1 MNLISAMTG
10 DRRFEETYS
19 RQMKQKQIPMTELY
33 DWLFGETAAQYAEKG
48 REKGR
53 EEGLTAMVSTL
64 RSLKVDPEEA
74 CRLIRA
80 NDAYR
85 SVPEE
90 RIRTLWEAAGCRGLS
105 R

>member
-10 DRRFEETYS
+10 DRRFEEAYS

-48 REKGR
+48 RE
-53 EEGLTAMVSTL
+53 EGLTAMVSPL

-74 CRLIRA
+74 CRL
-80 NDAYR
+80 
-85 SVPEE
+85 VL
-90 RIRTLWEAAGCRGLS
+90 RTFLKYGDLRGKGAKLAIESPAG
-105 R
+105 

>member
-10 DRRFEETYS
+10 DRRFEEAYS

-33 DWLFGETAAQYAEKG
+33 DWLFSETAAQYAEKG
-48 REKGR
+48 REEGR
-53 EEGLTAMVSTL
+53 EKGLTAMVSTL

-90 RIRTLWEAAGCRGLS
+90 RIRTLWEAAGDDRA
-105 R
+105 

>member
-1 MNLISAMTG
+1 MEVMNLISAMTG
-10 DRRFEETYS
+10 DRRFEEAYS

-48 REKGR
+48 RE
-53 EEGLTAMVSTL
+53 EGLTAMVSPL

-90 RIRTLWEAAGCRGLS
+90 RIRTLWEAAGDDRP
-105 R
+105 